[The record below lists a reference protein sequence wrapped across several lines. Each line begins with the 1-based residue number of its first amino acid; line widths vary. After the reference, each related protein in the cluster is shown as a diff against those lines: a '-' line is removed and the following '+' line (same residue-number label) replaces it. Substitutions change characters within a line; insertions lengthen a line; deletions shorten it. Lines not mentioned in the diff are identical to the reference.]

1 VIQLGIKTRRNATF
15 RLHIKDINQPHPSM
29 KKLGIIASFLICV
42 FFANNL
48 RAQVS
53 AKNKGPQVIVK
64 KEFCPQEEM
73 ADEGVADAA
82 PKIVDETQIGKI
94 FKAFEYK
101 SIYKKL
107 NNDYTVT
114 KWRIKNQYTEKQI
127 DTIVVISAGR
137 QSDRLVYYAINKSAG
152 LSTPGIMS
160 AKFNR
165 DFFDIAGIKIGMT
178 RKAVEKLV
186 PSTKSGME
194 SNPVIITNEPQNT
207 FLSLYYTNNVLS
219 GMSFSSYGE

>member
-1 VIQLGIKTRRNATF
+1 
-15 RLHIKDINQPHPSM
+15 M
-29 KKLGIIASFLICV
+29 KKLITLVSCLIYLLCV
-42 FFANNL
+42 NNVL
-48 RAQVS
+48 AQVP
-53 AKNKGPQVIVK
+53 AKSKRPQVILK

-82 PKIVDETQIGKI
+82 PKIVDEAQIGKV

-152 LSTPGIMS
+152 VSVPGIMS
-160 AKFNR
+160 AKFTR

-178 RKAVEKLV
+178 RKAIEKLV
-186 PSTKSGME
+186 PSTKPAME
-194 SNPVIITNEPQNT
+194 SNLVIITNEPQNT

>member
-1 VIQLGIKTRRNATF
+1 
-15 RLHIKDINQPHPSM
+15 M
-29 KKLGIIASFLICV
+29 KKLTTLVSCLICLLC
-42 FFANNL
+42 ANNVL
-48 RAQVS
+48 AQAP
-53 AKNKGPQVIVK
+53 AKSKGPQVIVK

-73 ADEGVADAA
+73 ADEGAADAA

-137 QSDRLVYYAINKSAG
+137 QSDRLVYYAINKFAG
-152 LSTPGIMS
+152 VSVPGIMS
-160 AKFNR
+160 AKFTR
-165 DFFDIAGIKIGMT
+165 VFFDIAGIKIGMT
-178 RKAVEKLV
+178 RKAIEKLV

-207 FLSLYYTNNVLS
+207 FLSLYYTSNVLS
-219 GMSFSSYGE
+219 GMSFSSYTE